1 MAWSSSEWLPVSRRP
16 LTAMRWTP
24 FCGGVGSILSWLITA
39 SLQTRG
45 PGGGRR
51 GGPGGRTR
59 LDRMAGFA
67 KDVCVLPAQLNRVS
81 ALRCGGDAAESFRTG
96 WHTYSCVCAYLPGLR
111 ASLRS
116 ALRVCQVL
124 PPPGSWRVEG
134 GGSRPK
140 AGTAASDRLGLAP
153 PEARSEGGRGG

>member
-81 ALRCGGDAAESFRTG
+81 ALRCGGDAARI
-96 WHTYSCVCAYLPGLR
+96 VQDRMAYVFIRLRIPARLSGPPANASAMPSGAPAPGFVAHKRRR
-111 ASLRS
+111 APT
-116 ALRVCQVL
+116 Q
-124 PPPGSWRVEG
+124 
-134 GGSRPK
+134 SRDDG
-140 AGTAASDRLGLAP
+140 AG
-153 PEARSEGGRGG
+153 